1 MNERTIKKRN
11 TEATSVVRAVNI
23 EQDHGLRSREDRSR
37 ELSGEA
43 SMGSRWEANGIRK
56 DVEEDF
62 VSDDAA
68 AMVDVDEDEGVLH
81 RPEFRERGV
90 EAPLSRRRSKL
101 VPLFAICERDFSA
114 VSKALL
120 FGTCADDSVGVREI
134 RGESS
139 ASSST
144 GEPDE
149 RLGIGGGGDFRTHPA
164 RRNRSKLS
172 GAEKAELSLRP
183 WVGWVYRDSG
193 KG

>member
-1 MNERTIKKRN
+1 M
-11 TEATSVVRAVNI
+11 VV
-23 EQDHGLRSREDRSR
+23 
-37 ELSGEA
+37 
-43 SMGSRWEANGIRK
+43 
-56 DVEEDF
+56 VE
-62 VSDDAA
+62 
-68 AMVDVDEDEGVLH
+68 EDEGVLH

-120 FGTCADDSVGVREI
+120 LGACAVDSVGDRAT

-149 RLGIGGGGDFRTHPA
+149 RLCIGGGGDIRTHPA

-172 GAEKAELSLRP
+172 GAERRIS
-183 WVGWVYRDSG
+183 V
-193 KG
+193 